1 MGRHGSPRD
10 VSTHMNYEIIATLRQ
25 IARERDLD
33 VAELVAALEEALLE
47 GYLRLKGANP
57 EARIV
62 VDTNSGDL
70 ILVTPHGEAEMP
82 EELSSAQISQAL
94 GESDWSS
101 DDLDTAP
108 LPVDAFGRMAV
119 RAVRRAVGK
128 NITDI
133 IEQRQY
139 DDMIDRIGEAM
150 VAVVRRVEPR
160 GRRIWVD
167 LGHGIEGQIPR
178 EEQVRFEQLREG
190 AKVWASLVSVARSR
204 QGLDV
209 ILSRKSPDLV
219 RGLFE
224 EECPEIQEGWVEITR
239 VVRAPGVRSKIGVI
253 RHEQD
258 VDPVGALIGPRGAR
272 IRSVGR
278 ELAPREGIDVVDMGA
293 PVEKMIARAMGPG
306 RPTKVIV
313 DEAGRKALVIVPDDK
328 KGLAIGERGI
338 NARLAAA
345 LVGYGLEIRS
355 ASEHAA
361 AARSGESGEG
371 DMDANTCHYVSDA
384 GRRCKNAPV
393 DDTSWCG
400 LHPDGVRAEVAA

>member
-1 MGRHGSPRD
+1 MS
-10 VSTHMNYEIIATLRQ
+10 NYEIISSLRQ

-33 VAELVAALEEALLE
+33 VAELVEALEEALLE
-47 GYLRLKGANP
+47 GYLRLKDANP
-57 EARIV
+57 DARIV
-62 VDTNSGDL
+62 VDTNTGDL
-70 ILVTPHGEAEMP
+70 ILITPHGEAALP
-82 EELSSAQISQAL
+82 AELSSEQIGRAL
-94 GESDWSS
+94 VESDWQS
-101 DDLDTAP
+101 DDLDAAP
-108 LPVDAFGRMAV
+108 LPIDTFGRMAV

-178 EEQVRFEQLREG
+178 AEQVRFEQVREG
-190 AKVWASLVSVARSR
+190 SKIWAALISVERTR

-209 ILSRKSPDLV
+209 VLSRKSPDLV
-219 RGLFE
+219 RGMFE

-239 VVRAPGVRSKIGVI
+239 VVRAPGIRSKIGVV

-272 IRSVGR
+272 IRAVGR
-278 ELAPREGIDVVDMGA
+278 ELAPREGLDIVDMDA
-293 PVEKMIARAMGPG
+293 PPEKMIARAMGPG

-313 DEAGRKALVIVPDDK
+313 DEKANKALVIVPDDK
-328 KGLAIGERGI
+328 KGLAIGERGT

-345 LVGYGLEIRS
+345 LTGYQLEIRS

-361 AARSGESGEG
+361 AARAGEAGDG
-371 DMDANTCHYVSDA
+371 DMDDSTCHYVSDA

-393 DDTSWCG
+393 DDTAYCG
-400 LHPDGVRAEVAA
+400 LHPGGVRAEVAA